1 MRPVEGGFEIFKCMY
16 GNVVE
21 PNMDFKCVCGNSVE
35 PNIEHFVCTV
45 GLLER
50 SARLEEAEAF
60 LAAMPIMPGPA
71 VCEPCWV
78 LLEC

>member
-16 GNVVE
+16 GNGVE
-21 PNMDFKCVCGNSVE
+21 PNM
-35 PNIEHFVCTV
+35 EHFACTV

-60 LAAMPIMPGPA
+60 IAAMLITPGPA
-71 VCEPCWV
+71 VFKPCWV